1 MSQILAERIIHSML
15 DLTTIVNCF
24 KGIGDDL
31 EIGIYRGLKLK
42 DQILKIVER
51 VVEELKWINELKQA
65 EMNEMQFGFTEG
77 CGTQGVILILKMLS
91 HVTLNLC
98 LVENSKN
105 VHARCLLFAQKCK
118 MCEATYWSEIL
129 MCILFHDNFT
139 LSKMAKNLENGV
151 NWRFNLLLLF
161 SLTSIL
167 ISRLIARISC
177 IKFYTCLCYL
187 FIVKNTF
194 ENWENTKV
202 GFWNKKIKRFK

>member
-1 MSQILAERIIHSML
+1 MTIRISVRNDRIGRWSMRYMMSQILAERIIHSML

-65 EMNEMQFGFTEG
+65 EINEMQFGFTEG

-129 MCILFHDNFT
+129 MCVLFHDNFT

-161 SLTSIL
+161 SLTSMFDFTFDCKNFL
-167 ISRLIARISC
+167 YKVL
-177 IKFYTCLCYL
+177 YL
-187 FIVKNTF
+187 PLLFVYC
-194 ENWENTKV
+194 
-202 GFWNKKIKRFK
+202 

>member
-31 EIGIYRGLKLK
+31 EIGIYRGMKLK

-129 MCILFHDNFT
+129 MCVLFHDNFT

-151 NWRFNLLLLF
+151 NWRFNLILLF
-161 SLTSIL
+161 SLTSMFDFTFDCKNFL
-167 ISRLIARISC
+167 YKVL
-177 IKFYTCLCYL
+177 YL
-187 FIVKNTF
+187 PLLFVYC
-194 ENWENTKV
+194 
-202 GFWNKKIKRFK
+202 

>member
-1 MSQILAERIIHSML
+1 MTIRISVRNGRIGRWSMRYMMSQILAERIIHSML

-98 LVENSKN
+98 LVENSKI
-105 VHARCLLFAQKCK
+105 VHVRCLLFAQKCK
-118 MCEATYWSEIL
+118 MCGATYWSEIL

-151 NWRFNLLLLF
+151 KWRFNLLLLF
-161 SLTSIL
+161 SLTSIFDFTFDCKNFL
-167 ISRLIARISC
+167 YKVL
-177 IKFYTCLCYL
+177 YL
-187 FIVKNTF
+187 LLLFVYC
-194 ENWENTKV
+194 
-202 GFWNKKIKRFK
+202 

>member
-15 DLTTIVNCF
+15 DLTTIINCF
-24 KGIGDDL
+24 KGIRDDL

-77 CGTQGVILILKMLS
+77 CGTQGVILILKMLN

-129 MCILFHDNFT
+129 MCVLFHDNFT

-161 SLTSIL
+161 SLTSMFDFTFDCKNFL
-167 ISRLIARISC
+167 YKVL
-177 IKFYTCLCYL
+177 YL
-187 FIVKNTF
+187 PLLFVYC
-194 ENWENTKV
+194 
-202 GFWNKKIKRFK
+202 

>member
-1 MSQILAERIIHSML
+1 MTIRISVRNGRIGRWSMRYMMSQILAERIIHSML

-98 LVENSKN
+98 LAENSKN

-129 MCILFHDNFT
+129 MCVLFHDNFT

-161 SLTSIL
+161 SLTSMFDFT
-167 ISRLIARISC
+167 
-177 IKFYTCLCYL
+177 FYCKNFLYKVLYL
-187 FIVKNTF
+187 PLLFVYC
-194 ENWENTKV
+194 
-202 GFWNKKIKRFK
+202 